1 MEDYYEASSDDEYY
15 NRVYDDDGDV
25 NDLEETHDPLSG
37 GGGASCQVNWSCFFC
52 SFCSGLR
59 ILFRFFFSDER

>member
-15 NRVYDDDGDV
+15 NRVYDDVGDV
-25 NDLEETHDPLSG
+25 SDLEETHNPLSG

-52 SFCSGLR
+52 SGLR
-59 ILFRFFFSDER
+59 ILFRFFFSVER